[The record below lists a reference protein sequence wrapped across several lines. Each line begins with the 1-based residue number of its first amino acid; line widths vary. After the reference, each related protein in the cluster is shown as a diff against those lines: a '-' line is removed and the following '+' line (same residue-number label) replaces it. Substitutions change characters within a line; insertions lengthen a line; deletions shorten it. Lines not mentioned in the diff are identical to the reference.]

1 LLLDAELLPWS
12 AKAGQLITE
21 QYAPVAA
28 AGRAALPAAL
38 SAVDAG
44 LARGLDLSALRDA
57 LAGRAAA
64 LDAYAEVYQRYSW
77 PTDGL
82 TGLRL
87 APFAVLASAGAS
99 QAGRDH
105 GWQLAQADRMVAA
118 DPELIAP
125 TRRIRVDA
133 GDPASVAAG
142 TDWWLE
148 LTAAGGEGMVVKPY
162 RGLDTP
168 ESRRA
173 QPGLK
178 CRGRDY
184 LRLIYGPEYTEPDTL
199 ARLRDRSLGRKRA
212 MAWREHVL
220 GLAALDRLA
229 AGEPLYRIHE
239 LVAAILASESD
250 PVDPRL

>member
-1 LLLDAELLPWS
+1 
-12 AKAGQLITE
+12 
-21 QYAPVAA
+21 
-28 AGRAALPAAL
+28 
-38 SAVDAG
+38 VDAG